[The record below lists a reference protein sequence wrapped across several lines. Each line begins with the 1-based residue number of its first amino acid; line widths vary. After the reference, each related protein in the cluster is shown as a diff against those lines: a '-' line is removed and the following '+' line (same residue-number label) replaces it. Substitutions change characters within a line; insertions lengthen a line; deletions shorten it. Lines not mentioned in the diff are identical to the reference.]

1 MGTAGEMPGDAQE
14 VGPARKST
22 TWIPR
27 KDEMEDDQ
35 SFSRLVLVFAI
46 AIAIVVGVI
55 LVSMLF

>member
-1 MGTAGEMPGDAQE
+1 MPGDAQE